1 MGTNGALLRCGIW
14 SRPRQHNFQLCNS
27 DVGLPLTKPMPMN
40 RSNHDD
46 AGHISGERWI
56 SGGEAIA
63 GSLIVAGCNVWHV
76 LPNSV
81 ALLFAMGLISF
92 RLREGSLTAMGLGLP
107 KSWPRTALMAVATA
121 VVQQAVGQFVV
132 DPLTHPFLRY
142 SASANPLESV
152 HGHRV
157 LALRWLGILWTYAA
171 FGEEIGYRGYLLNRV
186 ADLGGRSR
194 TALAL
199 GLLWSS
205 IMFGCAH
212 WSRAGRHR
220 QQLCQRNSLWR
231 RRPPGWAK
239 SLGGSS
245 RPWLQR
251 FHRLAGCVSRTRQ
264 LGICQP
270 GFHFVER
277 HALVLRWNARCS
289 LWLQQDRTV

>member
-1 MGTNGALLRCGIW
+1 
-14 SRPRQHNFQLCNS
+14 
-27 DVGLPLTKPMPMN
+27 MN
-40 RSNHDD
+40 RSSHDD

-92 RLREGSLTAMGLGLP
+92 RLREGSWTAMGLGLP

-132 DPLTHPFLRY
+132 DPPTHPFLRY

-171 FGEEIGYRGYLLNRV
+171 FGEEIGYRGYLLLVERNVRLRTLV
-186 ADLGGRSR
+186 SR
-194 TALAL
+194 P
-199 GLLWSS
+199 GW
-205 IMFGCAH
+205 
-212 WSRAGRHR
+212 HR
-220 QQLCQRNSLWR
+220 QQLCQRNRFWR
-231 RRPPGWAK
+231 RLPPGWSK
-239 SLGGSS
+239 SLGSSS
-245 RPWLQR
+245 RTWLQR
-251 FHRLAGCVSRTRQ
+251 FNALLAAY
-264 LGICQP
+264 LEP
-270 GFHFVER
+270 G
-277 HALVLRWNARCS
+277 S
-289 LWLQQDRTV
+289 